1 MRARRCASRPLAGT
15 ASASRRPGCA
25 TYARGMGIDV
35 RNEIRDFLSSRRARL
50 TPEQVGMPSF
60 GGGVR
65 RVPGLRRHE
74 VAMLAGVSV
83 DYYTR
88 LERGSLKGVSDSVL
102 EGLATALQLDEDE
115 RVHLW
120 DLARLANAGVK
131 TVHRTVP
138 TRVRPGVQRLLDAI
152 TGAPAW
158 VRNERGDVV
167 ATNDLGRALYAPM
180 FAGPGRPVNT
190 ARFTFLDPVA
200 KEFFPEWAQTA
211 RDAVAVLRAAAVSN
225 PCEPGL
231 VTLVGELSTRSEEF
245 RTWWAAHDVRLHR
258 TGRKRIDHPIVGE
271 LQLAYEALDLV
282 ADPGLTMFSYSA
294 EPGSESERS
303 LALLGSWAAT
313 ERAEQVAALRQES
326 GAVD

>member
-1 MRARRCASRPLAGT
+1 
-15 ASASRRPGCA
+15 
-25 TYARGMGIDV
+25 MGIDV

-50 TPEQVGMPSF
+50 TPDEVGMPSF

-102 EGLATALQLDEDE
+102 EGLAGALQLDEDE
-115 RVHLW
+115 RTHLF

-131 TVHRTVP
+131 VMHRNVP

-167 ATNDLGRALYAPM
+167 ATNELGRALYAPM

-190 ARFTFLDPVA
+190 ARFTFLDPA
-200 KEFFPEWAQTA
+200 AREFFPDWAATA
-211 RDAVAVLRAAAVSN
+211 REAVAVLRAAAVAN

-245 RTWWAAHDVRLHR
+245 RGWWAAHDVRVHR
-258 TGRKRIDHPIVGE
+258 RGGKRIAHPVVGE
-271 LQLAYEALDLV
+271 LQLDFEALELV
-282 ADPGLTMFSYSA
+282 ADPGLTMFTYSA

-303 LALLGSWAAT
+303 LALLGTWAAT
-313 ERAEQVAALRQES
+313 ERSERLAAVRAGEAEL
-326 GAVD
+326 DD

>member
-1 MRARRCASRPLAGT
+1 
-15 ASASRRPGCA
+15 
-25 TYARGMGIDV
+25 MGIDV

-50 TPEQVGMPSF
+50 TPDEVGMPSF

-102 EGLATALQLDEDE
+102 EGLAGALQLDEDE
-115 RVHLW
+115 RVHLF

-131 TVHRTVP
+131 VMHRNVP
-138 TRVRPGVQRLLDAI
+138 TRVRPGLQRLLDAI

-167 ATNDLGRALYAPM
+167 ATNELGRALYAPM

-190 ARFTFLDPVA
+190 ARFTFLDPA
-200 KEFFPEWAQTA
+200 AREFFPDWSTTA
-211 RDAVAVLRAAAVSN
+211 REAVAVLRAAAVAN

-245 RTWWAAHDVRLHR
+245 RGWWAAHDVRMHR
-258 TGRKRIDHPIVGE
+258 RGGKRIAHPIVGE
-271 LQLAYEALDLV
+271 LQLDFEALELV
-282 ADPGLTMFSYSA
+282 ADPGLTMFTYSA

-303 LALLGSWAAT
+303 LALLGTWAAT
-313 ERAEQVAALRQES
+313 ERSERLAAVRAGEAEQ
-326 GAVD
+326 DD

>member
-1 MRARRCASRPLAGT
+1 
-15 ASASRRPGCA
+15 
-25 TYARGMGIDV
+25 MGIDV

-50 TPEQVGMPSF
+50 TPDEVGMPSF

-102 EGLATALQLDEDE
+102 EGLAGALQLDEDE
-115 RVHLW
+115 RVHLF

-131 TVHRTVP
+131 VMHRNVP

-167 ATNDLGRALYAPM
+167 ATNELGRALYAPM

-200 KEFFPEWAQTA
+200 RDFFPDWAATA
-211 RDAVAVLRAAAVSN
+211 REAVAVLRAAAVAN

-245 RTWWAAHDVRLHR
+245 RGWWAAHDVRVHR
-258 TGRKRIDHPIVGE
+258 RGGKRITHPIVGE
-271 LQLAYEALDLV
+271 LQLDFEALELV
-282 ADPGLTMFSYSA
+282 ADPGLTMFTYSA

-303 LALLGSWAAT
+303 LALLGTWAAT
-313 ERAEQVAALRQES
+313 ERSERLAAVRAGEVEQ
-326 GAVD
+326 DD

>member
-1 MRARRCASRPLAGT
+1 
-15 ASASRRPGCA
+15 
-25 TYARGMGIDV
+25 MGIDV

-50 TPEQVGMPSF
+50 TPDEVGMPSF

-102 EGLATALQLDEDE
+102 EGLAGALQLDEDE
-115 RVHLW
+115 RVHLF

-131 TVHRTVP
+131 VMHRNVP

-167 ATNDLGRALYAPM
+167 ATNELGRALYAPM

-190 ARFTFLDPVA
+190 ARFTFLDPA
-200 KEFFPEWAQTA
+200 AREFFPDWSTTA
-211 RDAVAVLRAAAVSN
+211 REAVAVLRAAAVAN

-245 RTWWAAHDVRLHR
+245 RGWWAAHDVRMHR
-258 TGRKRIDHPIVGE
+258 RGGKRIAHPIVGE
-271 LQLAYEALDLV
+271 LQLDFEALELV
-282 ADPGLTMFSYSA
+282 ADPGLTMFTYSA

-303 LALLGSWAAT
+303 LALLGTWAAT
-313 ERAEQVAALRQES
+313 ERSERLAAVRAGEAEQ
-326 GAVD
+326 DD

>member
-1 MRARRCASRPLAGT
+1 
-15 ASASRRPGCA
+15 
-25 TYARGMGIDV
+25 
-35 RNEIRDFLSSRRARL
+35 
-50 TPEQVGMPSF
+50 
-60 GGGVR
+60 
-65 RVPGLRRHE
+65 
-74 VAMLAGVSV
+74 MLAGVSV

-102 EGLATALQLDEDE
+102 EGLAGALQLDEDE
-115 RVHLW
+115 RTHLF

-131 TVHRTVP
+131 VMHRNVP

-167 ATNDLGRALYAPM
+167 ATNELGRALYAPM

-190 ARFTFLDPVA
+190 ARFTFLDPA
-200 KEFFPEWAQTA
+200 AREFFPDWAATA
-211 RDAVAVLRAAAVSN
+211 REAVAVLRAAAVAN

-245 RTWWAAHDVRLHR
+245 RGWWAAHDVRVHR
-258 TGRKRIDHPIVGE
+258 RGGKRIAHPVVGE
-271 LQLAYEALDLV
+271 LQLDFEALELV
-282 ADPGLTMFSYSA
+282 ADPGLTMFTYSA

-303 LALLGSWAAT
+303 LALLGTWAAT
-313 ERAEQVAALRQES
+313 ERSERLAAVRAGEAEL
-326 GAVD
+326 DD

>member
-1 MRARRCASRPLAGT
+1 
-15 ASASRRPGCA
+15 
-25 TYARGMGIDV
+25 MGIDV

-50 TPEQVGMPSF
+50 TPDEVGMPSF

-102 EGLATALQLDEDE
+102 EGLAGALQLDEDE
-115 RVHLW
+115 RVHLF

-131 TVHRTVP
+131 VMHRNVP

-167 ATNDLGRALYAPM
+167 ATNELGRALYAPM

-190 ARFTFLDPVA
+190 ARFTFLDPA
-200 KEFFPEWAQTA
+200 ARDFFPDWAATA
-211 RDAVAVLRAAAVSN
+211 REAVAVLRAAAVAN

-245 RTWWAAHDVRLHR
+245 RSWWAAHDVRVHR
-258 TGRKRIDHPIVGE
+258 RGGKRIAHPIVGE
-271 LQLAYEALDLV
+271 LQLDFEALELV
-282 ADPGLTMFSYSA
+282 ADPGLTMFTYSA

-303 LALLGSWAAT
+303 LALLGTWAAT
-313 ERAEQVAALRQES
+313 ERSERLAAVRAGEAEQA
-326 GAVD
+326 D

>member
-1 MRARRCASRPLAGT
+1 M
-15 ASASRRPGCA
+15 
-25 TYARGMGIDV
+25 

-50 TPEQVGMPSF
+50 TPDEVGMPSF

-102 EGLATALQLDEDE
+102 EGLAGALQLDEDE
-115 RVHLW
+115 RVHLF

-131 TVHRTVP
+131 VMHRNVP

-167 ATNDLGRALYAPM
+167 ATNELGRALYAPM

-190 ARFTFLDPVA
+190 ARFTFLDPA
-200 KEFFPEWAQTA
+200 ARGFFPDWAATA
-211 RDAVAVLRAAAVSN
+211 REAVAVLRAAAVAN

-245 RTWWAAHDVRLHR
+245 RSWWAAHDVRVHR
-258 TGRKRIDHPIVGE
+258 RGGKRIAHPIVGE
-271 LQLAYEALDLV
+271 LQLDFEALELV
-282 ADPGLTMFSYSA
+282 ADPGLTMFTYSA

-303 LALLGSWAAT
+303 LALLGTWAAT
-313 ERAEQVAALRQES
+313 ERSERLAAVRAGEAEQA
-326 GAVD
+326 D

>member
-1 MRARRCASRPLAGT
+1 
-15 ASASRRPGCA
+15 
-25 TYARGMGIDV
+25 MGIDV

-50 TPEQVGMPSF
+50 TPDEVGMPSF

-102 EGLATALQLDEDE
+102 EGLAGALQLDEDE
-115 RVHLW
+115 RVHLF

-131 TVHRTVP
+131 VMHRNVP

-167 ATNDLGRALYAPM
+167 ATNELGRALYAPM

-190 ARFTFLDPVA
+190 ARFTFLDPA
-200 KEFFPEWAQTA
+200 ARDFFPEWAATA
-211 RDAVAVLRAAAVSN
+211 REAVAVLRAAAVAN

-245 RTWWAAHDVRLHR
+245 RGWWAAHDVRVHR
-258 TGRKRIDHPIVGE
+258 RGGKRIAHPIVGE
-271 LQLAYEALDLV
+271 LQLDFEALELV
-282 ADPGLTMFSYSA
+282 ADPGLTMFTYSA

-303 LALLGSWAAT
+303 LALLGTWAAT
-313 ERAEQVAALRQES
+313 ERSERLAAVRAGDAEQ
-326 GAVD
+326 DD

>member
-1 MRARRCASRPLAGT
+1 M
-15 ASASRRPGCA
+15 
-25 TYARGMGIDV
+25 DV

-50 TPEQVGMPSF
+50 TPDEVGMPSF

-102 EGLATALQLDEDE
+102 EGLAGALQLDEDE
-115 RVHLW
+115 RVHLF

-131 TVHRTVP
+131 VMHRNVP
-138 TRVRPGVQRLLDAI
+138 TRVRPGVQRLLDAV

-167 ATNDLGRALYAPM
+167 ATNELGRALYAPM

-190 ARFTFLDPVA
+190 ARFTFLDPA
-200 KEFFPEWAQTA
+200 ARDFFPDWAATA
-211 RDAVAVLRAAAVSN
+211 REAVAVLRAAAVAN

-245 RTWWAAHDVRLHR
+245 RGWWAAHDVRVHR
-258 TGRKRIDHPIVGE
+258 RGGKRIAHPIVGE
-271 LQLAYEALDLV
+271 LQLDFEALELV
-282 ADPGLTMFSYSA
+282 ADPGLTMFTYSA

-303 LALLGSWAAT
+303 LALLGTWAAT
-313 ERAEQVAALRQES
+313 ERSERLAAVRAGDAEQ
-326 GAVD
+326 DD

>member
-1 MRARRCASRPLAGT
+1 M
-15 ASASRRPGCA
+15 
-25 TYARGMGIDV
+25 DV

-50 TPEQVGMPSF
+50 TPDEVGMPSF

-102 EGLATALQLDEDE
+102 EGLAGALQLDEDE
-115 RVHLW
+115 RTHLF

-131 TVHRTVP
+131 VMHRNVP

-167 ATNDLGRALYAPM
+167 ATNELGRALYAPM
-180 FAGPGRPVNT
+180 FAGPGRPMNT
-190 ARFTFLDPVA
+190 ARFTFLDPA
-200 KEFFPEWAQTA
+200 AREFFPDWAATA
-211 RDAVAVLRAAAVSN
+211 REAVAVLRAAAVAN

-245 RTWWAAHDVRLHR
+245 RGWWAAHDVRVHR
-258 TGRKRIDHPIVGE
+258 RGGKRIAHPVVGE
-271 LQLAYEALDLV
+271 LQLDFEALELV
-282 ADPGLTMFSYSA
+282 ADPGLTMFTYSA

-303 LALLGSWAAT
+303 LALLGTWAAT
-313 ERAEQVAALRQES
+313 ERSERLAAVRAGEAEL
-326 GAVD
+326 DD

>member
-1 MRARRCASRPLAGT
+1 
-15 ASASRRPGCA
+15 
-25 TYARGMGIDV
+25 MGIDV

-50 TPEQVGMPSF
+50 TPDEVGMPSF

-102 EGLATALQLDEDE
+102 EGLAGALQLDEDE
-115 RVHLW
+115 RTHLF

-131 TVHRTVP
+131 VMHRNVP

-167 ATNDLGRALYAPM
+167 ATNELGRALYAPM

-190 ARFTFLDPVA
+190 ARFTFLDPA
-200 KEFFPEWAQTA
+200 AREFFPDWAATA
-211 RDAVAVLRAAAVSN
+211 REAVAVLRAAAVAN

-245 RTWWAAHDVRLHR
+245 RGWWAAHDVRVHR
-258 TGRKRIDHPIVGE
+258 RGGKRIAHPVVGE
-271 LQLAYEALDLV
+271 LQLDFEALELV
-282 ADPGLTMFSYSA
+282 SDPGLTMFTYSA

-303 LALLGSWAAT
+303 LALLGTWAAT
-313 ERAEQVAALRQES
+313 ERSERLAAVRAGEAEL
-326 GAVD
+326 DD

>member
-1 MRARRCASRPLAGT
+1 
-15 ASASRRPGCA
+15 
-25 TYARGMGIDV
+25 MGIDV

-50 TPEQVGMPSF
+50 TPDEVGMPSF

-102 EGLATALQLDEDE
+102 EGLAGALQLDEDE
-115 RVHLW
+115 RVHLF

-131 TVHRTVP
+131 VMHRNVP

-167 ATNDLGRALYAPM
+167 ATNELGRALYAPM

-190 ARFTFLDPVA
+190 ARFTFLDPA
-200 KEFFPEWAQTA
+200 ARDFFPDWAATA
-211 RDAVAVLRAAAVSN
+211 REAVAVLRAAAVAN

-245 RTWWAAHDVRLHR
+245 RGWWAAHDVRVHR
-258 TGRKRIDHPIVGE
+258 RGGKRIAHPIVGE
-271 LQLAYEALDLV
+271 LQLDFEALELV
-282 ADPGLTMFSYSA
+282 ADPGLTMFTYSA
-294 EPGSESERS
+294 EPGSASERS
-303 LALLGSWAAT
+303 LALLGTWAAT
-313 ERAEQVAALRQES
+313 ERSERLAAVRAGDAEQ
-326 GAVD
+326 DD

>member
-1 MRARRCASRPLAGT
+1 
-15 ASASRRPGCA
+15 
-25 TYARGMGIDV
+25 MGIDV

-50 TPEQVGMPSF
+50 TPDLVGMPSF

-102 EGLATALQLDEDE
+102 EGLAGALQLDEDE
-115 RVHLW
+115 RVHLF

-131 TVHRTVP
+131 VMHRNVP

-167 ATNDLGRALYAPM
+167 ATNELGRALYAPM

-190 ARFTFLDPVA
+190 ARFTFLDPA
-200 KEFFPEWAQTA
+200 AREFFPDWAATA
-211 RDAVAVLRAAAVSN
+211 RDAVAVLRAAAVAN

-258 TGRKRIDHPIVGE
+258 RGKKRIAHPIVGE
-271 LQLAYEALDLV
+271 LELDFEALELV

-303 LALLGSWAAT
+303 LALLGTWAAT
-313 ERAEQVAALRQES
+313 ERAEQYAAVRAGDAEDDR
-326 GAVD
+326 GDR

>member
-1 MRARRCASRPLAGT
+1 
-15 ASASRRPGCA
+15 
-25 TYARGMGIDV
+25 MGIDV
-35 RNEIRDFLSSRRARL
+35 RSEIRDFLSSRRARI
-50 TPEQVGMPSF
+50 TPDQAGMPSF

-102 EGLATALQLDEDE
+102 DGLARALQLDEDE
-115 RVHLW
+115 RTHLW
-120 DLARLANAGVK
+120 DLARLANSGVK
-131 TVHRTVP
+131 TMHKTMP

-158 VRNERGDVV
+158 VRNERGDVL
-167 ATNDLGRALYAPM
+167 AANELGRALYAPM
-180 FAGPGRPVNT
+180 FAGPGRPVNS
-190 ARFTFLDPVA
+190 ARFTFLDPA
-200 KEFFPEWAQTA
+200 ARTFFMDWARTA
-211 RDAVAVLRAAAVSN
+211 RDSVAILRAAAVAN

-245 RTWWAAHDVRLHR
+245 RTWWAAHDVRTHR
-258 TGRKRIDHPIVGE
+258 TGKKRIDHPIVGE
-271 LQLAYEALDLV
+271 LRLDYEALDLV
-282 ADPGLTMFSYSA
+282 ADPGLVLFSYSA

-313 ERAEQVAALRQES
+313 ERAEHSASLRRAEAGS
-326 GAVD
+326 VD

>member
-1 MRARRCASRPLAGT
+1 
-15 ASASRRPGCA
+15 
-25 TYARGMGIDV
+25 MGIDV

-102 EGLATALQLDEDE
+102 EGLASALQLDEDE
-115 RVHLW
+115 RAHLW
-120 DLARLANAGVK
+120 DLTRLANSGAKVM
-131 TVHRTVP
+131 HRNVP

-167 ATNDLGRALYAPM
+167 ATNELGRALYAPL

-190 ARFTFLDPVA
+190 ARFTFLDPA
-200 KEFFPEWAQTA
+200 ARDFFPDWAQTA
-211 RDAVAVLRAAAVSN
+211 KDAVAVLRTAAVSN

-231 VTLVGELSTRSEEF
+231 ITLVGELSTRSEEF
-245 RTWWAAHDVRLHR
+245 RGWWAAHDVRMQR
-258 TGRKRIDHPIVGE
+258 TGKKRIDHPIVGE
-271 LQLAYEALDLV
+271 LRLSYEALDLV
-282 ADPGLTMFSYSA
+282 ADPGLTLFSYSA
-294 EPGSESERS
+294 EPGSDSERS

-313 ERAEQVAALRQES
+313 ERAEQHAAVRES
-326 GAVD
+326 ESESESVD

>member
-1 MRARRCASRPLAGT
+1 
-15 ASASRRPGCA
+15 
-25 TYARGMGIDV
+25 MGIDV
-35 RNEIRDFLSSRRARL
+35 RKEIRDFLSSRRARL
-50 TPEQVGMPSF
+50 TPDQVGMPTF

-88 LERGSLKGVSDSVL
+88 LERGTLKGVSDGVL
-102 EGLATALQLDEDE
+102 DGLAAALRLDDDE
-115 RVHLW
+115 RTHLW

-131 TVHRTVP
+131 TMHRNVP
-138 TRVRPGVQRLLDAI
+138 TRVRPGVQQLLDAI

-167 ATNDLGRALYAPM
+167 ATNDLGRALYSPM

-190 ARFTFLDPVA
+190 ARFTFLDPA
-200 KEFFPEWAQTA
+200 AREFFRDWSQTA
-211 RDAVAVLRAAAVSN
+211 RDAVAILRAAAVAN

-245 RTWWAAHDVRLHR
+245 RTWWAAHDVRSHR
-258 TGRKRIDHPIVGE
+258 TGRKRFEHPVVGA
-271 LQLAYEALDLV
+271 LDLTYEALDLV
-282 ADPGLTMFSYSA
+282 ADPGLTMFTYGA
-294 EPGSESERS
+294 EPGSESERN
-303 LALLGSWAAT
+303 LALLGTWAAT
-313 ERAEQVAALRQES
+313 ERSERSAA
-326 GAVD
+326 V

>member
-1 MRARRCASRPLAGT
+1 
-15 ASASRRPGCA
+15 
-25 TYARGMGIDV
+25 MGIDV
-35 RNEIRDFLSSRRARL
+35 RKEIRDFLSSRRARL
-50 TPEQVGMPSF
+50 TPDQVGMPTF

-88 LERGSLKGVSDSVL
+88 LERGTLKGVSDGVL
-102 EGLATALQLDEDE
+102 DGLAAALRLDDDE
-115 RVHLW
+115 RTHLW

-131 TVHRTVP
+131 TMHRNVP
-138 TRVRPGVQRLLDAI
+138 TRVRPGVQQLLDAI

-167 ATNDLGRALYAPM
+167 ATNDLGRALYSPM

-190 ARFTFLDPVA
+190 ARFTFLDPA
-200 KEFFPEWAQTA
+200 AREFFRDWSQTA
-211 RDAVAVLRAAAVSN
+211 RDAVAILRAAAVAN

-245 RTWWAAHDVRLHR
+245 RTWWAAHDVRSHR
-258 TGRKRIDHPIVGE
+258 TGRKRFDHPVVGA
-271 LQLAYEALDLV
+271 LDLTYEALDLV
-282 ADPGLTMFSYSA
+282 ADPGLTMFTYGA
-294 EPGSESERS
+294 EPGSESERN
-303 LALLGSWAAT
+303 LALLGTWAAT
-313 ERAEQVAALRQES
+313 ERSERSAA
-326 GAVD
+326 V

>member
-1 MRARRCASRPLAGT
+1 M
-15 ASASRRPGCA
+15 
-25 TYARGMGIDV
+25 DV

-50 TPEQVGMPSF
+50 TPDEVGMPSF

-102 EGLATALQLDEDE
+102 EGLAGALQLDEDE
-115 RVHLW
+115 RVHLF

-131 TVHRTVP
+131 VMHRNVP

-167 ATNDLGRALYAPM
+167 ATNELGRALYAPM

-200 KEFFPEWAQTA
+200 REFFPDWAATA
-211 RDAVAVLRAAAVSN
+211 REAVAVLRAAAVAN

-245 RTWWAAHDVRLHR
+245 RGWWAAHDVRVHR
-258 TGRKRIDHPIVGE
+258 RGGKRIAHPIVGE
-271 LQLAYEALDLV
+271 LQLDFEALELV
-282 ADPGLTMFSYSA
+282 ADPGLTMFTYSA

-303 LALLGSWAAT
+303 LALLGTWAAT
-313 ERAEQVAALRQES
+313 ERSERLAAVRAGEAEQ
-326 GAVD
+326 DD

>member
-1 MRARRCASRPLAGT
+1 
-15 ASASRRPGCA
+15 
-25 TYARGMGIDV
+25 MGIDV

-50 TPEQVGMPSF
+50 TPDEVGMPSF

-102 EGLATALQLDEDE
+102 EGLAGALQLDEDE
-115 RVHLW
+115 RVHLF

-131 TVHRTVP
+131 VMHRNVP

-167 ATNDLGRALYAPM
+167 ATNELGRALYAPM

-190 ARFTFLDPVA
+190 ARFTFLDPA
-200 KEFFPEWAQTA
+200 ARGFFPDWAATA
-211 RDAVAVLRAAAVSN
+211 REAVAVLRAAAVAN

-245 RTWWAAHDVRLHR
+245 RSWWAAHDVRVHR
-258 TGRKRIDHPIVGE
+258 RGGKRIAHPIVGE
-271 LQLAYEALDLV
+271 LQLDFEALELV
-282 ADPGLTMFSYSA
+282 ADPGLTMFTYSA

-303 LALLGSWAAT
+303 LALLGTWAAT
-313 ERAEQVAALRQES
+313 ERSERLAAVRAGEAEQA
-326 GAVD
+326 D

>member
-1 MRARRCASRPLAGT
+1 
-15 ASASRRPGCA
+15 
-25 TYARGMGIDV
+25 MGIDV

-50 TPEQVGMPSF
+50 TPDEVGMPSF

-102 EGLATALQLDEDE
+102 EGLAGALQLDEDE
-115 RVHLW
+115 RVHLF

-131 TVHRTVP
+131 VMHRNVP

-167 ATNDLGRALYAPM
+167 ATNELGRALYAPM

-190 ARFTFLDPVA
+190 ARFTFLDPA
-200 KEFFPEWAQTA
+200 ARDFFPDWAATA
-211 RDAVAVLRAAAVSN
+211 REAVAVLRAAAVAN

-245 RTWWAAHDVRLHR
+245 RSWWAAHDVRMHR
-258 TGRKRIDHPIVGE
+258 RGGKRIAHPIVGE
-271 LQLAYEALDLV
+271 LQLDFEALELV
-282 ADPGLTMFSYSA
+282 ADPGLTMFTYSA

-303 LALLGSWAAT
+303 LALLGTWAAT
-313 ERAEQVAALRQES
+313 ERSERLAAVRAGDAEQA
-326 GAVD
+326 D

>member
-1 MRARRCASRPLAGT
+1 
-15 ASASRRPGCA
+15 
-25 TYARGMGIDV
+25 
-35 RNEIRDFLSSRRARL
+35 
-50 TPEQVGMPSF
+50 
-60 GGGVR
+60 
-65 RVPGLRRHE
+65 
-74 VAMLAGVSV
+74 MLAGVSV

-102 EGLATALQLDEDE
+102 EGLAGALQLDEDE
-115 RVHLW
+115 RVHLF

-131 TVHRTVP
+131 VMHRNVP

-167 ATNDLGRALYAPM
+167 ATNELGRALYAPM

-190 ARFTFLDPVA
+190 ARFTFLDPA
-200 KEFFPEWAQTA
+200 AREFFPDWAATA
-211 RDAVAVLRAAAVSN
+211 RDAVAVLRAAAVAN

-245 RTWWAAHDVRLHR
+245 RTWWAAHDVRLNR
-258 TGRKRIDHPIVGE
+258 RGKKRIAHPIVGE
-271 LQLAYEALDLV
+271 LELDFEALELV

-303 LALLGSWAAT
+303 LALLGTWAAT
-313 ERAEQVAALRQES
+313 ERAEQYAAVRAGDAE
-326 GAVD
+326 GDRGDR

>member
-1 MRARRCASRPLAGT
+1 
-15 ASASRRPGCA
+15 
-25 TYARGMGIDV
+25 MGIDV
-35 RNEIRDFLSSRRARL
+35 RSEIRDFLSSRRARI
-50 TPEQVGMPSF
+50 TPDQAGMPSF

-88 LERGSLKGVSDSVL
+88 LERGTLKGVSDSVL
-102 EGLATALQLDEDE
+102 EGLVGALQLDDDE
-115 RVHLW
+115 RTHLW
-120 DLARLANAGVK
+120 DLARLANSGVK
-131 TVHRTVP
+131 TMHRTMP
-138 TRVRPGVQRLLDAI
+138 TRIRPGVQRLLDAI

-158 VRNERGDVV
+158 VRNERGDVL
-167 ATNDLGRALYAPM
+167 AANELGRALYAPM

-190 ARFTFLDPVA
+190 ARFTFLDPA
-200 KEFFPEWAQTA
+200 ARTFFVDWARTA
-211 RDAVAVLRAAAVSN
+211 RDAVSILRAAAVAN

-245 RTWWAAHDVRLHR
+245 RTWWAEHDVRVHR
-258 TGRKRIDHPIVGE
+258 SGKKRIDHPVVGV
-271 LQLAYEALDLV
+271 LDLDFEALDLV
-282 ADPGLTMFSYSA
+282 ADPGLTMFTYSA

-313 ERAEQVAALRQES
+313 ERAEQVAAE
-326 GAVD
+326 A

>member
-1 MRARRCASRPLAGT
+1 
-15 ASASRRPGCA
+15 
-25 TYARGMGIDV
+25 MGIDV
-35 RNEIRDFLSSRRARL
+35 RTEIRDFLSSRRARL

-102 EGLATALQLDEDE
+102 DGLVSALQLDEDE

-131 TVHRTVP
+131 DMHRNVP

-167 ATNDLGRALYAPM
+167 ATNELGHALYSPM

-190 ARFTFLDPVA
+190 ARFTFLDPAA
-200 KEFFPEWAQTA
+200 KEFFPDWAQTA
-211 RDAVAVLRAAAVSN
+211 RDAVAILRAAAVSN

-245 RTWWAAHDVRLHR
+245 RTWWAAHDVRVHR
-258 TGRKRIDHPIVGE
+258 AGKKRIMHPIVGE
-271 LQLAYEALDLV
+271 LRLDYEALDLV
-282 ADPGLTMFSYSA
+282 ADPGLVMFSYSA

-303 LALLGSWAAT
+303 LSLLGSWAAT
-313 ERAEQVAALRQES
+313 ERAEHDVERRRSDAERRSEP
-326 GAVD
+326 VD

>member
-1 MRARRCASRPLAGT
+1 
-15 ASASRRPGCA
+15 
-25 TYARGMGIDV
+25 MGIDV

-50 TPEQVGMPSF
+50 TPDEVGMPSF

-102 EGLATALQLDEDE
+102 EGLAGALQLDEDE
-115 RVHLW
+115 RVHLF

-131 TVHRTVP
+131 VMHRNVP

-167 ATNDLGRALYAPM
+167 ATNELGRALYAPM

-190 ARFTFLDPVA
+190 ARFTFLDPA
-200 KEFFPEWAQTA
+200 ARDFFPDWAATA
-211 RDAVAVLRAAAVSN
+211 REAVAVLRAAAVAN

-245 RTWWAAHDVRLHR
+245 RGWWAAHDVRVHR
-258 TGRKRIDHPIVGE
+258 RGGKRIAHPIVGE
-271 LQLAYEALDLV
+271 LQLDFEALELV
-282 ADPGLTMFSYSA
+282 ADPGLTMFTYSA

-303 LALLGSWAAT
+303 LALLGTWAAT
-313 ERAEQVAALRQES
+313 ERSERLAAVRAGDAEQ
-326 GAVD
+326 DD

>member
-1 MRARRCASRPLAGT
+1 
-15 ASASRRPGCA
+15 
-25 TYARGMGIDV
+25 MGIDV

-50 TPEQVGMPSF
+50 TPDEVGMPSF

-102 EGLATALQLDEDE
+102 EGLAGALQLDEDE
-115 RVHLW
+115 RVHLF

-131 TVHRTVP
+131 VMHRNVP

-167 ATNDLGRALYAPM
+167 ATNELGRALYAPM

-190 ARFTFLDPVA
+190 ARFTFLDPA
-200 KEFFPEWAQTA
+200 ARDFFPDWAATA
-211 RDAVAVLRAAAVSN
+211 REAVAVLRAAAVAN

-245 RTWWAAHDVRLHR
+245 RGWWAAHDVRVHR
-258 TGRKRIDHPIVGE
+258 RGGKRIAHPIVGE
-271 LQLAYEALDLV
+271 LQLDFEALELV
-282 ADPGLTMFSYSA
+282 ADPGLTMFTYSA

-303 LALLGSWAAT
+303 LALLGTWAAT
-313 ERAEQVAALRQES
+313 ERSERLAAVRAGEAEQ
-326 GAVD
+326 DD

>member
-1 MRARRCASRPLAGT
+1 M
-15 ASASRRPGCA
+15 
-25 TYARGMGIDV
+25 DV

-50 TPEQVGMPSF
+50 TPDEVGMPSF

-102 EGLATALQLDEDE
+102 EGLAGALQLDEDE
-115 RVHLW
+115 RVHLF

-131 TVHRTVP
+131 VMHRNVP

-167 ATNDLGRALYAPM
+167 ATNELGRALYAPM

-190 ARFTFLDPVA
+190 ARFTFLDPA
-200 KEFFPEWAQTA
+200 ARDFFPDWAATA
-211 RDAVAVLRAAAVSN
+211 REAVAVLRAAAVAN

-245 RTWWAAHDVRLHR
+245 RGWWAAHDVRVHR
-258 TGRKRIDHPIVGE
+258 RGGKRIAHPIVGE
-271 LQLAYEALDLV
+271 LQLDFEALELV
-282 ADPGLTMFSYSA
+282 ADPGLTMFTYSA
-294 EPGSESERS
+294 EPGSASERS
-303 LALLGSWAAT
+303 LALLGTWAAT
-313 ERAEQVAALRQES
+313 ERSERLAAVRAGDAEQ
-326 GAVD
+326 DD

>member
-1 MRARRCASRPLAGT
+1 
-15 ASASRRPGCA
+15 
-25 TYARGMGIDV
+25 MGIDV

-50 TPEQVGMPSF
+50 TPDEVGMPSF

-102 EGLATALQLDEDE
+102 EGLAGALQLDEDE
-115 RVHLW
+115 RTHLF

-131 TVHRTVP
+131 VMHRNVP

-167 ATNDLGRALYAPM
+167 ATNELGRALYAPM
-180 FAGPGRPVNT
+180 FAGPGRPMNT
-190 ARFTFLDPVA
+190 ARFTFLDPA
-200 KEFFPEWAQTA
+200 AREFFPDWAATA
-211 RDAVAVLRAAAVSN
+211 REAVAVLRAAAVAN

-245 RTWWAAHDVRLHR
+245 RGWWAAHDVRVHR
-258 TGRKRIDHPIVGE
+258 RGGKRIAHPVVGE
-271 LQLAYEALDLV
+271 LQLDFEALELV
-282 ADPGLTMFSYSA
+282 ADPGLTMFTYSA

-303 LALLGSWAAT
+303 LALLGTWAAT
-313 ERAEQVAALRQES
+313 ERSERLAAVRAGEAEL
-326 GAVD
+326 DD

>member
-1 MRARRCASRPLAGT
+1 M
-15 ASASRRPGCA
+15 
-25 TYARGMGIDV
+25 DV

-50 TPEQVGMPSF
+50 TPDEVGMPSF

-102 EGLATALQLDEDE
+102 EGLAGALQLDEDE
-115 RVHLW
+115 RVHLF

-131 TVHRTVP
+131 VMHRNVP

-167 ATNDLGRALYAPM
+167 ATNELGRALYAPM

-190 ARFTFLDPVA
+190 ARFTFLDPA
-200 KEFFPEWAQTA
+200 ARDFFPDWAATA
-211 RDAVAVLRAAAVSN
+211 REAVAVLRAAAVAN

-245 RTWWAAHDVRLHR
+245 RGWWAAHDVRVHR
-258 TGRKRIDHPIVGE
+258 RGGKRIAHPIVGE
-271 LQLAYEALDLV
+271 LQLDFEALELV
-282 ADPGLTMFSYSA
+282 ADPGLTMFTYSA

-303 LALLGSWAAT
+303 LALLGTWAAT
-313 ERAEQVAALRQES
+313 ERSERLAAVRAGEAEQ
-326 GAVD
+326 DD

>member
-1 MRARRCASRPLAGT
+1 
-15 ASASRRPGCA
+15 
-25 TYARGMGIDV
+25 MGIDV
-35 RNEIRDFLSSRRARL
+35 RKEIRDFLSSRRARL
-50 TPEQVGMPSF
+50 TPDEVGMPSF

-88 LERGSLKGVSDSVL
+88 LERGTLKGVSDSVL
-102 EGLATALQLDEDE
+102 DGLASALRLDDDE
-115 RVHLW
+115 RAHLW

-131 TVHRTVP
+131 SMHRNVP
-138 TRVRPGVQRLLDAI
+138 TRVRPGVQHLLDAI

-158 VRNERGDVV
+158 VRNDRGDVI
-167 ATNDLGRALYAPM
+167 ATNELGRALYAPM

-190 ARFTFLDPVA
+190 ARFTFLDPA
-200 KEFFPEWAQTA
+200 ARSFFPDWAHTA

-245 RTWWAAHDVRLHR
+245 RTWWAAHDVRSHR
-258 TGRKRIDHPIVGE
+258 TGRKRIDHPAVGLLE
-271 LQLAYEALDLV
+271 LTYEALELV
-282 ADPGLTMFSYSA
+282 ADPGLTMFTYGA

-303 LALLGSWAAT
+303 LALLGTWAAT
-313 ERAEQVAALRQES
+313 ERAERVAAERAAES
-326 GAVD
+326 EPVD